1 MCVSAAAEKEYRQQ
15 DRPMHGAIVGR
26 DAPTLEEELMAL
38 VDVLCCY
45 FVRVQGVKSCGG
57 LHTEPCRLQA

>member
-1 MCVSAAAEKEYRQQ
+1 MV
-15 DRPMHGAIVGR
+15 HGAIAGR
-26 DAPTLEEELMAL
+26 DAPTLEEEVMAL
-38 VDVLCCY
+38 VDVRCCY